1 MRSSAEPLLLT
12 APRAAP
18 VQSLSLDP
26 PPQPSP
32 AEYRLYDALR
42 YHVPVIDA
50 AIQKIVRLTGGFRLV
65 TDDPDAQMLLDR
77 FAADVPVNACGVSLQ
92 LFADQMLD
100 SLLTYGNAA
109 GELLHDAD
117 GAPAAILTVRPEC
130 LCIRARSPGVCDFF
144 AVDQKDGSEHPLR
157 HPEHLLFA
165 ALNPPAGSTFGVSVL
180 RGLPAVSGI
189 LLRIFNC
196 IGLNYDRA
204 GNIRYAVTYR
214 PDPGSTAY
222 TKEHVQKIAQAWQE
236 GINASKFGEPQ
247 DFITVG
253 NVDIKVI
260 GAENQLFDTNVPVRQ
275 LLEQIVAKLSIP
287 PFLLGLSWS
296 STERMSKQ
304 QADIL
309 TSELEYFRRVLSPLL
324 RKIGAAVLRAAGF
337 DAAVRVEWDN
347 INLQDETELA
357 DARLKHAQAEEIELR
372 NRQVRSKEHPAS
384 LHGEPQHPCR
394 PSENCANARN
404 SY

>member
-1 MRSSAEPLLLT
+1 MAFRFLHKKPVLRTEAPLLLT

-18 VQSLSLDP
+18 VQSLSLVP

-42 YHVPVIDA
+42 FHVPVIDA
-50 AIQKIVRLTGGFRLV
+50 AILKIVRLTGGFRLV
-65 TDDPDAQMLLDR
+65 SDDPDAQMRLDR
-77 FAADVPVNACGVSLQ
+77 FSENVPVNACGLSLQ

-109 GELLHDAD
+109 GELLTDDD
-117 GAPAAILTVRPEC
+117 GAPAGLLTVRPEC
-130 LCIRARSPGVCDFF
+130 LSIRADSPGKCAFF

-165 ALNPPAGSTFGVSVL
+165 ALNPPAGSTFGVSLL
-180 RGLPAVSGI
+180 RGLPAVSQI

-214 PDPGSTAY
+214 PDSGSAAY
-222 TKEHVQKIAQAWQE
+222 TKEHVQKIAEAWQE

-253 NVDIKVI
+253 DVDIKVI
-260 GAENQLFDTNVPVRQ
+260 GADNQLFDTNVPVRQ

-324 RKIGAAVLRAAGF
+324 RKIGCAVLRAEGL
-337 DAAVRVEWDN
+337 DACVRVEWSN

-357 DARLKHAQAEEIELR
+357 DARLKNAQAEEIELR
-372 NRQVRSKEHPAS
+372 NKAVS
-384 LHGEPQHPCR
+384 LR
-394 PSENCANARN
+394 DDL
-404 SY
+404 